1 MSSSSAST
9 SEEAARTAA
18 QRAALESLRVRHP
31 ALFTMVVDPA
41 CMGQM
46 KGRFGIDL
54 TREGLFEVIMRPNAK
69 IMCSVTISKMNLVK
83 DFCEKLDL
91 DFDEIADTWGMRPYF
106 PGNPATTGQ
115 HEKILIKK
123 LLDVIN
129 NLHRLKTRTQKAAEH
144 PTGSSSSASGG
155 GSSSSGSIGNG
166 VNVLMRRT
174 LAVRPPNSSSS
185 SSSASGGGGS
195 VLDRHAGLQSLL
207 NRMRRLSTAPRPT
220 APPKIDKYFRPLVPS
235 SSNSSSS
242 GGGGGSSA
250 VASSSSMYNEL
261 VGASPGASVP
271 FQRRITG
278 RIASYPNVPN
288 ASSSSSMGA
297 SSSSSAMY
305 VPPKPVNR
313 NYVPP
318 KPVNRNSARIRDALI
333 TAVEDNHINDVAVL
347 LEEGANANT
356 RNSSGVT
363 VLSIAQQLGYPEIIR
378 LLQEHGAHDTPNAS
392 SSSSAGG
399 GGSMRRRKLSQRRR
413 KTSRRTRRRH

>member
-31 ALFTMVVDPA
+31 ELFTMVVDPA
-41 CMGQM
+41 CMSQM

-54 TREGLFEVIMRPNAK
+54 TQEGLFEVIMRPNAK

-129 NLHRLKTRTQKAAEH
+129 NLHRLKTRTQKVAEH
-144 PTGSSSSASGG
+144 PAGSSSSASGG

-174 LAVRPPNSSSS
+174 LVVRPPNSSSS

-242 GGGGGSSA
+242 GGGGSSA
-250 VASSSSMYNEL
+250 AASSSSMYNEL
-261 VGASPGASVP
+261 VGVSPGASVP

-313 NYVPP
+313 NNVPP
-318 KPVNRNSARIRDALI
+318 KPVNRNSARIRDSLI
-333 TAVEDNHINDVAVL
+333 TAVEDNRINDVAVL

-356 RNSSGVT
+356 RNSAGVT
-363 VLSIAQQLGYPEIIR
+363 VLNIAQQLGYPEIVH
-378 LLQEHGAHDTPNAS
+378 LLQEHGATDTPNAS

-399 GGSMRRRKLSQRRR
+399 GGSMRHRKRSQRRR
-413 KTSRRTRRRH
+413 KSTRSTRRQH